1 MLRWIWVVLIL
12 GAVAGGVVFFRSPS
26 EVPVDVALAHKG
38 DIRVYVEER
47 AKTRVPET
55 YRISMPLA
63 GRVLPISLKAGD
75 RVSKG
80 EVVAKLDPAD
90 LDRDV
95 SQESIRV
102 LGFDRMI
109 ETLGNSIKSSQQQL
123 LAREAKL
130 KFAEEEHR
138 RISQLFERKAVP
150 EAEKSEAELLEIESR
165 AELRKDELTHLNYKI
180 ALALTQLFR
189 QDQIETQAATQRDRK
204 RAEIHSPVDGVV
216 LEKMESNERV
226 LPSGEVLLEI
236 GRPEEMEVEA
246 EILAQDAVTIQVGFP
261 VEISGAAI
269 GPEPITGKVT
279 RIYPRGFTKV
289 SSLGVEQQRVQV
301 VIAFDPAGLEKL
313 KKAGRK
319 LGIDYRVRV
328 KIFTQQ
334 KQNALIIPRSAI
346 FRSAA
351 GNWQAMV
358 VRDGKAQLVDLKI
371 GLANDFEVEVLSG
384 ANDNEPVILAPDSS
398 LVNGQ
403 AVEAMLPTES
413 Q

>member
-12 GAVAGGVVFFRSPS
+12 GAVAGGVAFFRSPS
-26 EVPVDVALAHKG
+26 EVPVDVAIAHKG

-75 RVSKG
+75 RVTKG
-80 EVVAKLDPAD
+80 EVVARLDPAD

-130 KFAEEEHR
+130 KYAEEEHR

-236 GRPEEMEVEA
+236 GQPEKLEVEA

-301 VIAFDPAGLEKL
+301 VIAFDPAGLEQL

-334 KQNALIIPRSAI
+334 KQDALIIPRSAI
-346 FRSAA
+346 FRSTA

-358 VRDGKAQLVDLKI
+358 VRDGKAQLVDLMI

-384 ANDNEPVILAPDSS
+384 VNDNEPVILAPDSS
-398 LVNGQ
+398 LVDGQ
-403 AVEAMLPTES
+403 PVEAMLPTES

>member
-12 GAVAGGVVFFRSPS
+12 GVVAGGVVFFRSPL
-26 EVPVDVALAHKG
+26 EVPVDVAIAHKG

-75 RVSKG
+75 RVTKG
-80 EVVAKLDPAD
+80 EVVARLDPAD

-130 KFAEEEHR
+130 KYAEEEHR

-236 GRPEEMEVEA
+236 GQPEKLEVEA

-301 VIAFDPAGLEKL
+301 VIAFDPAGLEQL

-334 KQNALIIPRSAI
+334 KQDALIIPRSAI
-346 FRSAA
+346 FRSTA

-358 VRDGKAQLVDLKI
+358 VRDGKAQLVDLMI

-384 ANDNEPVILAPDSS
+384 ANENEPVILAPDSS
-398 LVNGQ
+398 LVDGQ
-403 AVEAMLPTES
+403 PVEAILPTES
-413 Q
+413 E

>member
-12 GAVAGGVVFFRSPS
+12 GVVAGGVVFFRSPL
-26 EVPVDVALAHKG
+26 EVPVDVAIAHKG

-75 RVSKG
+75 RVTKG
-80 EVVAKLDPAD
+80 EVVARLDPAD

-130 KFAEEEHR
+130 KYAEEEHR

-236 GRPEEMEVEA
+236 GQPEKMEVEA

-301 VIAFDPAGLEKL
+301 VIAFDPAGLEQL

>member
-1 MLRWIWVVLIL
+1 MTNTETSGTKPVRVRFAPSPTGYIHLGNVRAALFNWMFARASEGTFVLRIEDTDLERHVEGSDRDICEVLSWL
-12 GAVAGGVVFFRSPS
+12 GLNWGEGPRVGGAYGPYYQTQR
-26 EVPVDVALAHKG
+26 L
-38 DIRVYVEER
+38 
-47 AKTRVPET
+47 ET
-55 YRISMPLA
+55 YQQIAQRLLDEGLA
-63 GRVLPISLKAGD
+63 YYDFSQAPD
-75 RVSKG
+75 REASPAEQSHEIVWESPD
-80 EVVAKLDPAD
+80 ARLDPAD

-130 KFAEEEHR
+130 KYAEEEHR

-236 GRPEEMEVEA
+236 GQPEKMEVEA

-269 GPEPITGKVT
+269 GPE
-279 RIYPRGFTKV
+279 
-289 SSLGVEQQRVQV
+289 
-301 VIAFDPAGLEKL
+301 
-313 KKAGRK
+313 
-319 LGIDYRVRV
+319 
-328 KIFTQQ
+328 
-334 KQNALIIPRSAI
+334 
-346 FRSAA
+346 
-351 GNWQAMV
+351 
-358 VRDGKAQLVDLKI
+358 
-371 GLANDFEVEVLSG
+371 
-384 ANDNEPVILAPDSS
+384 
-398 LVNGQ
+398 
-403 AVEAMLPTES
+403 
-413 Q
+413 

>member
-12 GAVAGGVVFFRSPS
+12 GVVVGGVAFFRSPT

-75 RVSKG
+75 RVTKG
-80 EVVAKLDPAD
+80 EVVARLDPAD

-138 RISQLFERKAVP
+138 RISQLFEREAVP

-236 GRPEEMEVEA
+236 GQPDELEVEA

-269 GPEPITGKVT
+269 GAEPITGKVT

-289 SSLGVEQQRVQV
+289 SSLGVEQQRVKV
-301 VIAFDPAGLEKL
+301 VIAFDPEGLEQL

-319 LGIDYRVRV
+319 LGIDYRVRI

-358 VRDGKAQLVDLKI
+358 VRDGAAQLVDLKI

-398 LVNGQ
+398 LVDGQ
-403 AVEAMLPTES
+403 PVETMLPTES

>member
-1 MLRWIWVVLIL
+1 MLRWIWIVIVV
-12 GAVAGGVVFFRSPS
+12 GVVAGSVAFFRSPS
-26 EVPVDVALAHKG
+26 GVPVDVATAHKG

-130 KFAEEEHR
+130 KFAAEEHR
-138 RISQLFERKAVP
+138 RISQLFERQAVP

-165 AELRKDELTHLNYKI
+165 AELRKDELTHLNYQI

-189 QDQIETQAATQRDRK
+189 QDQVETQAATQRDRD

-236 GRPEEMEVEA
+236 GRPDELEIEA

-269 GPEPITGKVT
+269 GPEAITGKVT

-289 SSLGVEQQRVQV
+289 SSLGVEQQRVKV
-301 VIAFDPAGLEKL
+301 VIAFDPAGLERL
-313 KKAGRK
+313 KNAGRK

-328 KIFTQQ
+328 KVFTQH
-334 KQNALIIPRSAI
+334 KQDALIIPRSAI
-346 FRSAA
+346 FRSSA

-358 VRDGKAQLVDLKI
+358 VRDGAAQLVDIKI

-384 ANDNEPVILAPDSS
+384 ANENESVILAPDSS
-398 LVNGQ
+398 LSDGQ
-403 AVEAMLPTES
+403 PVEEMLSTES